1 MRTCQSILAII
12 VVITSISCQSS
23 PQSTVGRMPQPQVAR
38 PTTPPPESAS
48 VSTPDEIDSSKPA
61 ATDKFSAQTQG
72 KEDQG
77 AGSKTISLGA
87 LPPKRTPPIKPV
99 ISPVQTGLLSPSTQE
114 IPAGPS
120 GPGEKERQRIVL
132 NFEKADVGE
141 VTNQIFSDQLKLS
154 YVMDQTLQGRI
165 SMYIDGDFEN
175 DELLQMVTR
184 AYEANGISIIPKKG
198 FYFVQLAQKTGG
210 GGLPVANAQL
220 LKDEKV
226 TRPLIVI
233 YRLRF
238 MEHKQAINLLTPF
251 LTPGRRIISDP
262 LTNSLIFVEDTDN
275 ARVLINLLKTIDI
288 NVLKEVSMEIIPLS
302 SIAPQDAVQG
312 MESLMGKLG
321 GFKESAIKNS
331 LALIPLNNY
340 RGVLVMA
347 QNPELLKSARQW
359 IEALDVRGL
368 GTQEEIY
375 VYFLQNG
382 LARDIA
388 QIVGSVLGIS
398 SGGGMGQ
405 QIVPS
410 GRTATSSAF
419 GTTGGGGSPFG
430 TTGGGGGPF
439 SGGTPFGGGT
449 SGSTSLAGG
458 SGPVGGVGSTGAVS
472 GSSYGSTSSRT
483 SGAGGG
489 AATTGASTG
498 ASSGPP
504 KPGGIFTGEVM
515 IIADEV
521 NNAVVV
527 RANAVDYGKIKKTI
541 ETLDIVPRA
550 VLIEVMVAEVDLTK
564 DFSYGLQYYFQTHPS
579 TNAGYSL
586 SFGGLSNSS
595 TTTTNASGGTSPPSI
610 AGQFPINIGSV
621 AGSGLGLAWVAN
633 SQNIAALLS
642 ALASKTNVTVLSTP
656 TLLATDNTAATIT
669 VGGSV
674 PVPTGSYSTAETGT
688 LANSVFS
695 TIQYA
700 ETGVILNV
708 TPHINAGGLVRLELE
723 QTIRQVSTTATVG
736 ANNTA
741 PTFTERNI
749 KTTLLAQNGSTVVI
763 GGIIQSSNTVTKN
776 GIPFLQDIPLL
787 SPLFSSKSTD
797 LQRTEL
803 LVAITPHVID
813 QKGSEATLE
822 LLQKL
827 NNLKR
832 QTGL

>member
-12 VVITSISCQSS
+12 LVIAFISCQSS
-23 PQSTVGRMPQPQVAR
+23 PQSPVGRMPESQVAR
-38 PTTPPPESAS
+38 PTAPAPEGPSA
-48 VSTPDEIDSSKPA
+48 STPDQHNSSQA
-61 ATDKFSAQTQG
+61 AGTDKFSAQTQN
-72 KEDQG
+72 DQG
-77 AGSKTISLGA
+77 AGSRTISLGE
-87 LPPKRTPPIKPV
+87 LPPKRKPPIKAV

-114 IPAGPS
+114 IPAGPPVS
-120 GPGEKERQRIVL
+120 AQGERQRIVL
-132 NFEKADVGE
+132 NFEKADIAE
-141 VTNQIFSDQLKLS
+141 VTNQIFSDQLKLN

-175 DELLQMVTR
+175 GELLQMVTR

-198 FYFVQLAQKTGG
+198 FYFIQLAQKTGG
-210 GGLPVANAQL
+210 GGLPVADAQL
-220 LKDEKV
+220 LRDPKGI
-226 TRPLIVI
+226 RPIIVI

-238 MEHKQAINLLTPF
+238 MEHKQASNLLTPF
-251 LTPGRRIISDP
+251 LTPGRKIISDP
-262 LTNSLIFVEDTDN
+262 LTNCLIFVEETDN
-275 ARVLINLLKTIDI
+275 ARVLIDLLKTIDI
-288 NVLKEVSMEIIPLS
+288 NVLKEVSMEIVPLS

-312 MESLMGKLG
+312 MESLMSKLG

-331 LALIPLNNY
+331 LAFIPLNTY

-388 QIVGSVLGIS
+388 QIVSSVLGI
-398 SGGGMGQ
+398 GGGGSGMGQ
-405 QIVPS
+405 KIVPS
-410 GRTATSSAF
+410 GRTSTQSAF
-419 GTTGGGGSPFG
+419 GAAGGTGSSPF
-430 TTGGGGGPF
+430 GGGGGPF
-439 SGGTPFGGGT
+439 GGGGT

-458 SGPVGGVGSTGAVS
+458 GSLPGGAGSSSTGGAVS
-472 GSSYGSTSSRT
+472 GSSYGSASSRT
-483 SGAGGG
+483 SGAAGG
-489 AATTGASTG
+489 ATTTGATTGAT
-498 ASSGPP
+498 AP

-515 IIADEV
+515 IIPDEV
-521 NNAVVV
+521 NNAIVV

-550 VLIEVMVAEVDLTK
+550 VLIEVLVAEVDLTK

-579 TNAGYSL
+579 TNTGFSL
-586 SFGGLSNSS
+586 SSGGLSNSA
-595 TTTTNASGGTSPPSI
+595 TTTTNPSGGTSPPAV
-610 AGQFPINIGSV
+610 AGQFPLNIGSV
-621 AGSGLGLAWVAN
+621 AGAGLGLAWVAN

-642 ALASKTNVTVLSTP
+642 AVASKTNVTVLSTP
-656 TLLATDNTAATIT
+656 TLLATDNMEATIT

-674 PVPTGSYSTAETGT
+674 PVPTGSYSTDTTGT

-763 GGIIQSSNTVTKN
+763 GGIINSQNTVQKA
-776 GIPFLQDIPLL
+776 GIPYLQDIPLL
-787 SPLFSSKSTD
+787 SPLFAAKSTD

-813 QKGSEATLE
+813 QKGSGATRE
-822 LLQKL
+822 LLDKL
-827 NNLKR
+827 NLMK
-832 QTGL
+832 QQVGQ

>member
-1 MRTCQSILAII
+1 
-12 VVITSISCQSS
+12 V
-23 PQSTVGRMPQPQVAR
+23 
-38 PTTPPPESAS
+38 
-48 VSTPDEIDSSKPA
+48 
-61 ATDKFSAQTQG
+61 
-72 KEDQG
+72 
-77 AGSKTISLGA
+77 
-87 LPPKRTPPIKPV
+87 
-99 ISPVQTGLLSPSTQE
+99 
-114 IPAGPS
+114 
-120 GPGEKERQRIVL
+120 PGQKERQRIVL
-132 NFEKADVGE
+132 NFEKADIAE

-198 FYFVQLAQKTGG
+198 FYFIQVAQKTGG
-210 GGLPVANAQL
+210 SGLPVANTQL
-220 LKDEKV
+220 LKDEKGS
-226 TRPLIVI
+226 RPLIVI

-251 LTPGRRIISDP
+251 LTPGRKIVSDP
-262 LTNSLIFVEDTDN
+262 LTNSLIFIEDTDN

-288 NVLKEVSMEIIPLS
+288 NVLQEVSMEIIPLS
-302 SIAPQDAVQG
+302 SITPQDAVQG
-312 MESLMGKLG
+312 MESLMSKLG

-359 IEALDVRGL
+359 IQALDVRGL

-388 QIVGSVLGIS
+388 AIVSSVLGIG

-410 GRTATSSAF
+410 GHTATGSAS
-419 GTTGGGGSPFG
+419 GTTGGGASPF
-430 TTGGGGGPF
+430 GGGGG
-439 SGGTPFGGGT
+439 PFGGGT

-458 SGPVGGVGSTGAVS
+458 SGLTGGVGSTGSVS
-472 GSSYGSTSSRT
+472 GSSFGGASSRT
-483 SGAGGG
+483 SSAGAAKTG
-489 AATTGASTG
+489 ATTTGATTGS
-498 ASSGPP
+498 P

-515 IIADEV
+515 VIPDEV
-521 NNAVVV
+521 NNAIVV

-550 VLIEVMVAEVDLTK
+550 VLIEVLVAEVDLTK
-564 DFSYGLQYYFQTHPS
+564 DFAYGVQYWYQTHPG
-579 TNAGYSL
+579 TGAGGSL
-586 SFGGLSNSS
+586 SFGGLSSATTSTTSSSSS
-595 TTTTNASGGTSPPSI
+595 TTSTSTSS
-610 AGQFPINIGSV
+610 IGSV
-621 AGSGLGLAWVAN
+621 ITQAIGTVASTSTGTGLGLGWVAN
-633 SQNIAALLS
+633 SQNIAVLLS
-642 ALASKTNVTVLSTP
+642 AVASKTNVKVLSAP
-656 TLLATDNTAATIT
+656 TLLATDNMAATIT

-674 PVPTGSYSTAETGT
+674 PVPTGSVTGVTTGAEVV
-688 LANSVFS
+688 N

-723 QTIRQVSTTATVG
+723 QTIREVSTTATVG
-736 ANNTA
+736 NSSTA

-763 GGIIQSSNTVTKN
+763 GGIINSQHTVIKT
-776 GIPFLQDIPLL
+776 GIPYLQDIPLF
-787 SPLFSSKSTD
+787 SPLFSTRSTD

-813 QKGSEATLE
+813 QRGSESTRE

-827 NNLKR
+827 NGLKQ

>member
-1 MRTCQSILAII
+1 
-12 VVITSISCQSS
+12 
-23 PQSTVGRMPQPQVAR
+23 MPQPQVAQ
-38 PTTPPPESAS
+38 PTEQSPESPSA
-48 VSTPDEIDSSKPA
+48 STPDQIDSSNA
-61 ATDKFSAQTQG
+61 GAIDKFSAGTQA

-77 AGSKTISLGA
+77 AGSKTVSFGA
-87 LPPKRTPPIKPV
+87 LPPQRKPPIKPV
-99 ISPVQTGLLSPSTQE
+99 ISPVQTGLLGPSTQE
-114 IPAGPS
+114 IPAGSPV
-120 GPGEKERQRIVL
+120 PGQKERQRIVL
-132 NFEKADVGE
+132 NFEKADIAE
-141 VTNQIFSDQLKLS
+141 VTNQIFSDQLKLN

-175 DELLQMVTR
+175 DELLQMVIR

-198 FYFVQLAQKTGG
+198 FYFIQVAQKTGG
-210 GGLPVANAQL
+210 SGLPVANAQL
-220 LKDEKV
+220 LKDQKGS
-226 TRPLIVI
+226 RPLIVI
-233 YRLRF
+233 YRLRY

-262 LTNSLIFVEDTDN
+262 LTNSLIFAEDTDN

-312 MESLMGKLG
+312 MESLMSKLG

-331 LALIPLNNY
+331 LAFIPLNNY

-359 IEALDVRGL
+359 IQALDVRGL

-388 QIVGSVLGIS
+388 QIVSSVLGIS
-398 SGGGMGQ
+398 SGGGGMGQ

-419 GTTGGGGSPFG
+419 GTTGGGASPF
-430 TTGGGGGPF
+430 GGGGGPF
-439 SGGTPFGGGT
+439 GGGA
-449 SGSTSLAGG
+449 SGSTSLAGA
-458 SGPVGGVGSTGAVS
+458 SGPVGGVGSTGGAVS
-472 GSSYGSTSSRT
+472 GSSFGGASSRT
-483 SGAGGG
+483 SGAAGG
-489 AATTGASTG
+489 ATATGATT
-498 ASSGPP
+498 GPP

-515 IIADEV
+515 IIPDEV
-521 NNAVVV
+521 NNAIVV

-541 ETLDIVPRA
+541 ETLDVVPRA
-550 VLIEVMVAEVDLTK
+550 VLIEVLVAEVDLTK
-564 DFSYGLQYYFQTHPS
+564 DFAYGLQYYFQTHPS
-579 TNAGYSL
+579 SGAGASI
-586 SFGGLSNSS
+586 SFGGLSNSTTS
-595 TTTTNASGGTSPPSI
+595 TNSSGTSVSATSP
-610 AGQFPINIGSV
+610 IGSIITQTIGTV
-621 AGSGLGLAWVAN
+621 ATSSTGTGLGVGWVAN
-633 SQNIAALLS
+633 SQNIAVLLS
-642 ALASKTNVTVLSTP
+642 AVASKTNVTVLSTP

-674 PVPTGSYSTAETGT
+674 PVPTGSVTGVT
-688 LANSVFS
+688 TGSEVVN

-723 QTIRQVSTTATVG
+723 QTIRQEGSSVTVG
-736 ANNTA
+736 NSNTA

-763 GGIIQSSNTVTKN
+763 GGIINSQNTVVKT
-776 GIPFLQDIPLL
+776 GIPYLQDIPLL
-787 SPLFSSKSTD
+787 SPLFSAKSTE

-803 LVAITPHVID
+803 LVAITPHIID
-813 QKGSEATLE
+813 QKGSDATRE
-822 LLQKL
+822 LIQKL
-827 NNLKR
+827 NSLRR